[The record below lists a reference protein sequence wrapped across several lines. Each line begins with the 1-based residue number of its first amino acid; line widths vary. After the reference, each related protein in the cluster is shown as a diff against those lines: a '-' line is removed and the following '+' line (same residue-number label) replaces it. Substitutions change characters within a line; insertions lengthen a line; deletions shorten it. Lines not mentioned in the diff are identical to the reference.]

1 MLLAQCATYHPTA
14 TMTTHADLFRAFFRI
29 GMFTLG
35 GGYAMIPLME
45 REVVERAHWLDKQEF
60 LDAMAVAQSMP
71 GIFAVNM
78 ATHVGFQQRGLGG
91 AVAAVLGN
99 IAAPIGIMVLL
110 AMFFRTFAGN
120 HLVESIFK
128 GVRPAVVAL
137 IASPVVGMARTAR
150 VGWRNAFVPV
160 AAALMVWLCG
170 VSPVVVVLLAAA
182 GGLIYG
188 AVVRPKNPVR

>member
-1 MLLAQCATYHPTA
+1 
-14 TMTTHADLFRAFFRI
+14 MTTHAALFRAFFKI

-45 REVVERAHWLDKQEF
+45 REVVDRAHWLGRQEF

-78 ATHVGFQQRGLGG
+78 ATHVGYQQRGVGG
-91 AVAAVLGN
+91 ALAAVLGN

-110 AMFFRTFAGN
+110 AMFFRSFAGN
-120 HLVESIFK
+120 HLVDSVFK
-128 GVRPAVVAL
+128 GIRPAVVAL

-150 VGWRNAFVPV
+150 VRWSNAVVPV
-160 AAALMVWLCG
+160 GAALLVWLLG
-170 VSPVVVVLLAAA
+170 VSPIVVVLLAAA
-182 GGLIYG
+182 GGLVHG
-188 AVVRPKNPVR
+188 LLSHRKTSER